1 MSQFASDH
9 AARETH
15 RHKRPYYVATSFR
28 CDRETAEL
36 GEDYPALMK
45 IERAYRL
52 LERRLEQAPATL
64 HAGRAI
70 RAAHE
75 LAESLADARH
85 DSSLG
90 STLALAKDAFAEA
103 RVVRIAGARRDGE

>member
-1 MSQFASDH
+1 MGQFALEGG
-9 AARETH
+9 ARETAA
-15 RHKRPYYVATSFR
+15 HKRPYYVATSFR
-28 CDRETAEL
+28 CDRETTEL

-52 LERRLEQAPATL
+52 LERRLARAPATL

-75 LAESLADARH
+75 LAESLAEARH
-85 DSSLG
+85 DASLG
-90 STLALAKDAFAEA
+90 STIALAKDAFAEA
-103 RVVRIAGARRDGE
+103 RVVRVAATR